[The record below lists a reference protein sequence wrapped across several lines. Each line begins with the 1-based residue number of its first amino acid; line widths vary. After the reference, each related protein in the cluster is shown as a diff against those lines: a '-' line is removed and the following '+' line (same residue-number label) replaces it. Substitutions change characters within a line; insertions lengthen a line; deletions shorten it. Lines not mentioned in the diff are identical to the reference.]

1 MRTGCGRFFITCGL
15 VSSVHMI
22 SSQQM
27 EEYLRD
33 RGSTYGAVHVW
44 CGVAECQR
52 ANSFVEVLSVVSYVA
67 YVDIK
72 RLLNECVK
80 TTCF

>member
-1 MRTGCGRFFITCGL
+1 MRTGGGRIFRTCGL
-15 VSSVHMI
+15 VSSVRMI
-22 SSQQM
+22 SSRRM

-52 ANSFVEVLSVVSYVA
+52 ANSFVDVLSVVSYVA
-67 YVDIK
+67 DVDIE
-72 RLLNECVK
+72 RSLNECVK